1 MKNSLIVLDPRQ
13 QQSDPRIEL
22 EPETLALAKR
32 NAFPLVAQQTRKKD
46 GMGLAVGGAGALIL
60 GIATFAGLSGSR
72 EVAPAK
78 APAAA
83 APTAQTQ
90 PAAVALPPEALT
102 PVTSAGGAPVVI
114 PGQGPVLA
122 GDPAVPPTLVPDMVV
137 NRHGAPALVVD
148 SSGPTA
154 TSPASAV
161 GIGGDEAFG
170 SSGSEVAKA
179 TRMKNPG
186 QTVSQ
191 GTLIPAVLETAINSD
206 LPGYVRA
213 VVSSDIR
220 SFDGSRVLV
229 PRSSRL
235 IGQYKSGVAGGQ
247 TRAYVMWTRLIRP
260 DGVSVALAS
269 PAVDETGQTG
279 LTGKVDSHFM
289 KRFGSSLLLSVVGAA
304 STVASGG
311 AGLILS
317 GGESAASVAASRDG
331 QIPPTIRVR
340 QGQPIRV
347 FTAKDLDFSTVAG

>member
-1 MKNSLIVLDPRQ
+1 MKNALMLLEER

-32 NAFPLVAQQTRKKD
+32 NAFPLVAQQSRKKD
-46 GMGLAVGGAGALIL
+46 GMGLAVGAGGALML
-60 GIATFAGLSGSR
+60 GVAVFAGLSGSR
-72 EVAPAK
+72 EVQPQ
-78 APAAA
+78 PM
-83 APTAQTQ
+83 Q
-90 PAAVALPPEALT
+90 PAAVALPQAKPAPAGVVVPPEALT
-102 PVTSAGGAPVVI
+102 QVAPGAAPVAA
-114 PGQGPVLA
+114 PGVPPLA
-122 GDPAVPPTLVPDMVV
+122 GEAAAPVNIGETAVL

-148 SSGPTA
+148 SSVA
-154 TSPASAV
+154 PAGGAANAP
-161 GIGGDEAFG
+161 GLGGDVFSL
-170 SSGSEVAKA
+170 SSGSDVAKA
-179 TRMKNPG
+179 TKMKNPG

-206 LPGYVRA
+206 LPGFVRA

-235 IGQYKSGVAGGQ
+235 IGQYKSGVSGGQ

-269 PAVDETGQTG
+269 PAVDAMGQTG
-279 LTGKVDSHFM
+279 LTGSVDSHFM
-289 KRFGSSLLLSVVGAA
+289 KRFGSALLLSVVGAA

-331 QIPPTIRVR
+331 QIPPTIKVR

>member
-1 MKNSLIVLDPRQ
+1 MNNSLIVLDPRH

-32 NAFPLVAQQTRKKD
+32 NAFPLVAQQTRRKD
-46 GMGLAVGGAGALIL
+46 GMGLAVGGAGALLL

-72 EVAPAK
+72 EVAPSK
-78 APAAA
+78 PAAA
-83 APTAQTQ
+83 VPATQTQ
-90 PAAVALPPEALT
+90 PGAVAIPPEAMT
-102 PVTSAGGAPVVI
+102 GVPAAGGAPVAI

-122 GDPAVPPTLVPDMVV
+122 GDPAAPPTLVPDMVV
-137 NRHGAPALVVD
+137 NRHGAPALILD
-148 SSGPTA
+148 SSGPEATA
-154 TSPASAV
+154 PASTV
-161 GIGGDEAFG
+161 GVAGDEGFG
-170 SSGSEVAKA
+170 SAGTQVAKA

-269 PAVDETGQTG
+269 PAVD
-279 LTGKVDSHFM
+279 
-289 KRFGSSLLLSVVGAA
+289 
-304 STVASGG
+304 
-311 AGLILS
+311 
-317 GGESAASVAASRDG
+317 
-331 QIPPTIRVR
+331 
-340 QGQPIRV
+340 
-347 FTAKDLDFSTVAG
+347 

>member
-13 QQSDPRIEL
+13 QHSDPRIEL

-46 GMGLAVGGAGALIL
+46 GMGLAVGGAGALLL

-72 EVAPAK
+72 EVEPAK

-83 APTAQTQ
+83 PPVAEAQ
-90 PAAVALPPEALT
+90 PGAVTIPPEAMT
-102 PVTSAGGAPVVI
+102 PATAAGGAPVAV

-122 GDPAVPPTLVPDMVV
+122 GDPAAPPMLVPDMVV
-137 NRHGAPALVVD
+137 NRHGAPALIVD
-148 SSGPTA
+148 SSGPAA
-154 TSPASAV
+154 TSPASAA
-161 GIGGDEAFG
+161 GIAGDEAFG
-170 SSGSEVAKA
+170 SSSSEVAKA

-186 QTVSQ
+186 HTVSQ

-213 VVSSDIR
+213 VVSSDVR
-220 SFDGSRVLV
+220 SFDGSRILV

-269 PAVDETGQTG
+269 PAVDETGQAG
-279 LTGKVDSHFM
+279 LTGKVDNHFM